1 MNNLSSLKKKN
12 EDLARELAD
21 SCMKYVD
28 LTFTYKEIRNKA
40 KFQKRVFRDYIM
52 KCEPTLSEK
61 QAEEKISVL
70 MTSAK
75 KPKQLMLPIQL
86 EGKSKDEQ

>member
-1 MNNLSSLKKKN
+1 MNNLTSLKKKN

-40 KFQKRVFRDYIM
+40 KFQKTVFRDYIM
-52 KCEPTLSEK
+52 KCEPTLSESE
-61 QAEEKISVL
+61 AEEKINAL
-70 MTSAK
+70 MVSAK
-75 KPKQLMLPIQL
+75 KPTQLVLPIQL
-86 EGKSKDEQ
+86 EGNPKDE